1 MAFFLNQDCEISYP
15 NGLFKTILQ
24 CILTLGVKK
33 ESNEIIHE
41 MSNLLS
47 TWIYRKRRNIGT
59 CFPSSLQMISNIT
72 SKKRIERD
80 LSSQKDTS
88 NSRKNTSNRKKMVG
102 YIFFYHEQF
111 PFHIKKLDQLYCW
124 KHSEKYWNMLQLP
137 HQYITHAVFWYFGWN
152 VFIFCYLNY
161 KKILSFREN

>member
-1 MAFFLNQDCEISYP
+1 MAFFLNQGCCEISYP

-137 HQYITHAVFWYFGWN
+137 HQYTTSHKLYFD
-152 VFIFCYLNY
+152 VLAEMYFIFC
-161 KKILSFREN
+161 